1 MIKILFVCHGNICRS
16 TMAEFYMK
24 EIIRRAGLSGEIE
37 VASAATTNDEAGN
50 DTYYATKDVLTEKGI
65 PFTPRRAVK
74 MTKDDYNTYDYIIVF
89 DEENI
94 RGVERITGLR
104 DAEKVYTLLTFAG
117 EDRDIADPW
126 YTRDFQQTYRDVE
139 AGCNELL
146 HCLLE
151 ANPDLADKAAKN

>member
-24 EIIRRAGLSGEIE
+24 EIVRRAGLSGEIE

-65 PFTPRRAVK
+65 PFTSRRAVK

-94 RGVERITGLR
+94 RGVERITGLH
-104 DAEKVYTLLTFAG
+104 DAKKVYTLLTFAG
-117 EDRDIADPW
+117 EDRDIARPVVYARFSTDLP
-126 YTRDFQQTYRDVE
+126 
-139 AGCNELL
+139 GCGSGMQRVITL
-146 HCLLE
+146 
-151 ANPDLADKAAKN
+151 PSGSQSRFG

>member
-24 EIIRRAGLSGEIE
+24 EIVRRAGLSGEIE
-37 VASAATTNDEAGN
+37 VVSAATTNDEAGN

-94 RGVERITGLR
+94 RGVERITGRKRNSLFRQYILR
-104 DAEKVYTLLTFAG
+104 SVI
-117 EDRDIADPW
+117 RIV
-126 YTRDFQQTYRDVE
+126 TRFVIRRRR
-139 AGCNELL
+139 
-146 HCLLE
+146 
-151 ANPDLADKAAKN
+151 

>member
-1 MIKILFVCHGNICRS
+1 
-16 TMAEFYMK
+16 
-24 EIIRRAGLSGEIE
+24 
-37 VASAATTNDEAGN
+37 
-50 DTYYATKDVLTEKGI
+50 
-65 PFTPRRAVK
+65 

-94 RGVERITGLR
+94 RGVERITGLH
-104 DAEKVYTLLTFAG
+104 DAKKVYTLLTFAG

-151 ANPDLADKAAKN
+151 ANPDLADKAVKN

>member
-1 MIKILFVCHGNICRS
+1 MIILLSS
-16 TMAEFYMK
+16 TKRIY
-24 EIIRRAGLSGEIE
+24 AGL
-37 VASAATTNDEAGN
+37 N
-50 DTYYATKDVLTEKGI
+50 
-65 PFTPRRAVK
+65 
-74 MTKDDYNTYDYIIVF
+74 
-89 DEENI
+89 
-94 RGVERITGLR
+94 GLR
-104 DAEKVYTLLTFAG
+104 GFTMQKKVYTLLTFAG